1 MGRRTVLFGFWLF
14 GYMLGFLAW
23 LVRKPI
29 SDFIISFGA
38 NTDLAGG
45 LLAGLAGSLLMLVA
59 VIIWS
64 AVD

>member
-1 MGRRTVLFGFWLF
+1 MLFGFWLL

-29 SDFIISFGA
+29 SEFILSFGA
-38 NTDLAGG
+38 NRDLAGG
-45 LLAGLAGSLLMLVA
+45 LLAGLAGSFLMLVA

-64 AVD
+64 ALD

>member
-1 MGRRTVLFGFWLF
+1 
-14 GYMLGFLAW
+14 MLGFLAW

-45 LLAGLAGSLLMLVA
+45 LLAGLAGSFLMLVA

-64 AVD
+64 ALD